1 MDNRQKKAYTVELE
15 ITRAVTVVI
24 EASSDQEARQK
35 ANDLDYRHEIV
46 GEISRWA
53 ILSVTATK
61 A

>member
-1 MDNRQKKAYTVELE
+1 MDNRQKKTYTVELE

-24 EASSDQEARQK
+24 EAASDQEARQK

-46 GEISRWA
+46 GEITRWA
-53 ILSVTATK
+53 VKSVTPTK